1 MLSLLLNAFN
11 NKDFNM
17 TSKKLSRIFIALAV
31 FFIIT
36 LAVGSFWD
44 FPIAQALYRKG
55 NTAAMVISFIGFI
68 LFFGICTVFL
78 GVLFRQLLSSGKKT
92 SFKILIVFAFI
103 YLYVSTATLTGAG
116 VLNDPLFENLF
127 AFQVSFMT
135 CLLAGTLIYI
145 PLFVFGML
153 INGNRYE
160 KKVVKKSFEL
170 VIIMTLVFLLS
181 TYFNCTI
188 IRPHFRLLQNGTGFE
203 PWYHLENNGKLFM
216 SISDLISA
224 HPGSFISGHAMYGIL
239 FLILFPSLS
248 LVFPS
253 LQGKEKLLMF
263 IGGLLGIV
271 IIISRMITGDNYL
284 SDIALG
290 AISAIK
296 MCFSY
301 NALPKRKGI
310 IAKFKDKVKQ

>member
-1 MLSLLLNAFN
+1 
-11 NKDFNM
+11 M
-17 TSKKLSRIFIALAV
+17 TGKTLSRIFIALAV
-31 FFIIT
+31 IFIIT

-44 FPIAQALYRKG
+44 LPIAQRLYHKD
-55 NTAAMVISFIGFI
+55 NTAAMVLSFIGF
-68 LFFGICTVFL
+68 LMFFGICTFFL

-92 SFKILIVFAFI
+92 SFKILIVFVFI
-103 YLYVSTATLTGAG
+103 YLYVSTATLIGAG
-116 VLNDPLFENLF
+116 VLNDPLFENMF
-127 AFQVSFMT
+127 AFQVSFMNCFLT
-135 CLLAGTLIYI
+135 GTLIYI
-145 PLFVFGML
+145 PLFVFGMF
-153 INGNRYE
+153 INGNCYDR
-160 KKVVKKSFEL
+160 KVVKKSFEL

-188 IRPHFRLLQNGTGFE
+188 IRPHFRLLQNGNGFE

-248 LVFPS
+248 LVFPR
-253 LQGKEKLLMF
+253 LQSKEKLLLVL
-263 IGGLLGIV
+263 GGLLGIA

-284 SDIALG
+284 SDISLG
-290 AISAIK
+290 AISSIK

-301 NALPKRKGI
+301 NALPKRKGFF
-310 IAKFKDKVKQ
+310 AKIKDRLKPGVNG